1 MVQDAHAISICDL
14 LSRCWRAVVL
24 EILMIGTLINVITIV
39 VGSAIGVAVGA
50 KIPTRTRTLITDALG
65 LITFISGAS
74 ACAALWNSSYVQAVG
89 GGKPILITLGGLLL
103 GGVLGSLLRLE
114 DRLERAG
121 NKLREKFAREEDSN
135 FITGFV
141 SASLI
146 FVIGPMAILGSISDG
161 LGNGNELLILKSIM
175 DGFAAIAFAAA
186 LGWGVAASAI
196 SVLIYQGAWSAIGAL
211 MGKILA
217 DYQIDAITGVGGLLL
232 IGIGLRLLNIKS
244 IAIGDMLPAIL
255 MTPVLATVVAS
266 LS

>member
-1 MVQDAHAISICDL
+1 
-14 LSRCWRAVVL
+14 
-24 EILMIGTLINVITIV
+24 MIGTLINVITIV

-114 DRLERAG
+114 DGLERAG
-121 NKLREKFAREEDSN
+121 NKIREKFAREEDSN

>member
-1 MVQDAHAISICDL
+1 
-14 LSRCWRAVVL
+14 
-24 EILMIGTLINVITIV
+24 MIGTIVNVITIL

-50 KIPTRTRTLITDALG
+50 KIPNRTRTLITDALG
-65 LITFISGAS
+65 LVTFISGAS
-74 ACAALWNSSYVQAVG
+74 ACVALWNSSYVNAVG

-103 GGVLGSLLRLE
+103 GGVLGSLLTLE
-114 DRLERAG
+114 DRLERGG
-121 NKLREKFAREEDSN
+121 NKLRKRFARDEDSN
-135 FITGFV
+135 FVTGFV

-211 MGKILA
+211 MGKILS

-232 IGIGLRLLNIKS
+232 IGFGLRLLNIKN

-255 MTPVLATVVAS
+255 VTPALATLVAFFN
-266 LS
+266 

>member
-14 LSRCWRAVVL
+14 LSRCWRAIVL

>member
-1 MVQDAHAISICDL
+1 
-14 LSRCWRAVVL
+14 
-24 EILMIGTLINVITIV
+24 MIGTIVNVITIL

-50 KIPTRTRTLITDALG
+50 KIPNRTRTLITDALG
-65 LITFISGAS
+65 LVTFISGAS
-74 ACAALWNSSYVQAVG
+74 ACVALWNSSYVNAVG

-103 GGVLGSLLRLE
+103 GGVLGSLLTLE
-114 DRLERAG
+114 DRLERGG
-121 NKLREKFAREEDSN
+121 NKLRKRFARDEDSN
-135 FITGFV
+135 FVTGFV

-211 MGKILA
+211 MGKILS
-217 DYQIDAITGVGGLLL
+217 DYQIDAIT
-232 IGIGLRLLNIKS
+232 
-244 IAIGDMLPAIL
+244 IGDRLPAIL
-255 MTPVLATVVAS
+255 VTPALATLVAF
-266 LS
+266 LN

>member
-1 MVQDAHAISICDL
+1 
-14 LSRCWRAVVL
+14 
-24 EILMIGTLINVITIV
+24 MIGTIVNVITIL

-50 KIPTRTRTLITDALG
+50 KIPNRTRILITDALG
-65 LITFISGAS
+65 LVTFISGAS
-74 ACAALWNSSYVQAVG
+74 ACVALWNSSYVNAVG

-103 GGVLGSLLRLE
+103 GGVLGSLLTLE
-114 DRLERAG
+114 DRLERG
-121 NKLREKFAREEDSN
+121 GDKLRKKFARDEDSN
-135 FITGFV
+135 FVTGFV

-211 MGKILA
+211 LGKILS

-232 IGIGLRLLNIKS
+232 IGIGLRLLNIKN
-244 IAIGDMLPAIL
+244 IAIGDMLPAL
-255 MTPVLATVVAS
+255 VVTPVLATLVA
-266 LS
+266 LIN

>member
-1 MVQDAHAISICDL
+1 
-14 LSRCWRAVVL
+14 
-24 EILMIGTLINVITIV
+24 MIGTIVNVITIL

-50 KIPTRTRTLITDALG
+50 KIPNRTRTLITDALG
-65 LITFISGAS
+65 LVTFISGAS
-74 ACAALWNSSYVQAVG
+74 ACVALWNSSYVNAVG

-103 GGVLGSLLRLE
+103 GGVLGSLVTLE
-114 DRLERAG
+114 DRLERGG
-121 NKLREKFAREEDSN
+121 NKLRKRFARDEDSN
-135 FITGFV
+135 FVTGFV

-211 MGKILA
+211 LGKILS
-217 DYQIDAITGVGGLLL
+217 DYQIDALTGVGGLLL
-232 IGIGLRLLNIKS
+232 IGIGLRLLNIKN
-244 IAIGDMLPAIL
+244 IAIGDMLPAL
-255 MTPVLATVVAS
+255 VVTPVLATLVA
-266 LS
+266 LIN

>member
-1 MVQDAHAISICDL
+1 
-14 LSRCWRAVVL
+14 
-24 EILMIGTLINVITIV
+24 MIGTLINVITIV
-39 VGSAIGVAVGA
+39 VGSTIGVAVGA

>member
-1 MVQDAHAISICDL
+1 
-14 LSRCWRAVVL
+14 
-24 EILMIGTLINVITIV
+24 MIGTLINVITIV

-50 KIPTRTRTLITDALG
+50 NIPTRTRTLITDALG

-121 NKLREKFAREEDSN
+121 TKLREKFAREEDSN

>member
-1 MVQDAHAISICDL
+1 
-14 LSRCWRAVVL
+14 
-24 EILMIGTLINVITIV
+24 MIGTLINVITIV

-89 GGKPILITLGGLLL
+89 SGKPILITLGGLLL

>member
-1 MVQDAHAISICDL
+1 
-14 LSRCWRAVVL
+14 
-24 EILMIGTLINVITIV
+24 MIGTIVNVITIL

-50 KIPTRTRTLITDALG
+50 KIPNRTRILITDALG
-65 LITFISGAS
+65 LVTFISGAS
-74 ACAALWNSSYVQAVG
+74 ACVALWNSSYVKAVG

-103 GGVLGSLLRLE
+103 GGVLGSLLTLE
-114 DRLERAG
+114 DRLERGG
-121 NKLREKFAREEDSN
+121 NKLRKRFARDEDSN
-135 FITGFV
+135 FVTGFV

-211 MGKILA
+211 LGKILS

-232 IGIGLRLLNIKS
+232 IGIGLRLLNIKN

-255 MTPVLATVVAS
+255 VTPALATLVAF
-266 LS
+266 LN

>member
-1 MVQDAHAISICDL
+1 
-14 LSRCWRAVVL
+14 
-24 EILMIGTLINVITIV
+24 MIGTIVNVITIL

-50 KIPTRTRTLITDALG
+50 KIPNRTRTLITDALG
-65 LITFISGAS
+65 LVTFISGAS
-74 ACAALWNSSYVQAVG
+74 ACVALWNSSYVNAVG

-103 GGVLGSLLRLE
+103 GGVLGSLLTLE
-114 DRLERAG
+114 DRLERGG
-121 NKLREKFAREEDSN
+121 NKLRKRFSRDEDSN
-135 FITGFV
+135 FVTGFV

-211 MGKILA
+211 LGKILS

-232 IGIGLRLLNIKS
+232 IGIGLRLLNIKN

-255 MTPVLATVVAS
+255 VTPALATLVAF
-266 LS
+266 LN

>member
-1 MVQDAHAISICDL
+1 
-14 LSRCWRAVVL
+14 
-24 EILMIGTLINVITIV
+24 MIGTIVNVITIL

-50 KIPTRTRTLITDALG
+50 KIPNRTRTLITDALG
-65 LITFISGAS
+65 LVTFISGAS
-74 ACAALWNSSYVQAVG
+74 ACVALWNSSYVNAVG

-103 GGVLGSLLRLE
+103 GGVLGSLLTLE
-114 DRLERAG
+114 DRLERGG
-121 NKLREKFAREEDSN
+121 NKLRKRFARDEDSN
-135 FITGFV
+135 FVTGFV

-146 FVIGPMAILGSISDG
+146 FVLGPMANLGSISDG

-211 MGKILA
+211 LGKILS

-232 IGIGLRLLNIKS
+232 IGIGLRLLNIKN

-255 MTPVLATVVAS
+255 VTPALATLVAF
-266 LS
+266 LN

>member
-1 MVQDAHAISICDL
+1 
-14 LSRCWRAVVL
+14 
-24 EILMIGTLINVITIV
+24 MIGTIVNVITIL

-50 KIPTRTRTLITDALG
+50 KIPNRTRTLITDALG
-65 LITFISGAS
+65 LVTFISGAS
-74 ACAALWNSSYVQAVG
+74 ACVALWNSSYVNAVG

-103 GGVLGSLLRLE
+103 GGVLGSLLTLE
-114 DRLERAG
+114 DRLERGG
-121 NKLREKFAREEDSN
+121 NKLRKRFARDEDSN
-135 FITGFV
+135 FVTGFV

-211 MGKILA
+211 LGKILS
-217 DYQIDAITGVGGLLL
+217 DYQIDALTGVGGLLL
-232 IGIGLRLLNIKS
+232 IGIGLRLLNIKN
-244 IAIGDMLPAIL
+244 IAIGDMLPAL
-255 MTPVLATVVAS
+255 VVTPVLATLVA
-266 LS
+266 LIN

>member
-1 MVQDAHAISICDL
+1 
-14 LSRCWRAVVL
+14 
-24 EILMIGTLINVITIV
+24 MIGTLINVITIV

-161 LGNGNELLILKSIM
+161 LGNGIELLILKSIM

>member
-1 MVQDAHAISICDL
+1 
-14 LSRCWRAVVL
+14 
-24 EILMIGTLINVITIV
+24 MIGTLVNVLTILT
-39 VGSAIGVAVGA
+39 GSAIGVAVGA
-50 KIPTRTRTLITDALG
+50 KIPNRTRTLITDALG
-65 LITFISGAS
+65 LVTFISGAS
-74 ACAALWNSSYVQAVG
+74 ACAALWNSSYIEAVG
-89 GGKPILITLGGLLL
+89 GGKPILITLGGLLI
-103 GGVLGSLLRLE
+103 GGVLGSLLTIE

-121 NKLREKFAREEDSN
+121 DKLRAKFARQEDSN

-211 MGKILA
+211 MGRILA

-232 IGIGLRLLNIKS
+232 IGIGLRLLAIKN
-244 IAIGDMLPAIL
+244 IAIGDMLPAIFV
-255 MTPVLATVVAS
+255 TPILATVVAS
-266 LS
+266 LV